1 MLQNAISSQ
10 WNAGKV
16 LAECLN
22 LLADIDDLQS
32 AVCILIVLG
41 DRRNDIPIDE
51 SIHVSEKLKINRKI
65 IYYIQILSFDSF
77 EMIESFS
84 YIFFSISKS
93 FTVVNLSIQEYWLLS
108 YIDLLQRH
116 QFWHEATEIVKLS
129 WLRRVCQVNQQ
140 STSVH
145 INCGE
150 CGRLVSNA
158 TSCYC
163 NKCKSLQSS
172 KCSVCDRIVK
182 GLYAWCQGCSHG
194 GHLIHMKEWF
204 SMHSKCPR
212 CGHLCEYE

>member
-1 MLQNAISSQ
+1 MVSHIDIFC
-10 WNAGKV
+10 V
-16 LAECLN
+16 L
-22 LLADIDDLQS
+22 
-32 AVCILIVLG
+32 
-41 DRRNDIPIDE
+41 
-51 SIHVSEKLKINRKI
+51 
-65 IYYIQILSFDSF
+65 FF
-77 EMIESFS
+77 E
-84 YIFFSISKS
+84 
-93 FTVVNLSIQEYWLLS
+93 QEYWLLS

-172 KCSVCDRIVK
+172 KCSVCNRIVK

-204 SMHSKCPR
+204 ANHSKCPR